1 MAAANY
7 HPRKLSPKYGQT
19 MANLDLKISCNNNT
33 NTLGW
38 KTDEEKIKMLP
49 TLKTIWFS
57 SPKPQ
62 DKFSDDKVETKRRAG
77 SISKWQSWDKR

>member
-1 MAAANY
+1 MTAASY
-7 HPRKLSPKYGQT
+7 HPRELSPKYGQT
-19 MANLDLKISCNNNT
+19 MANLDLKISYNNNT

-38 KTDEEKIKMLP
+38 KTDEEKIKIKMLT

-57 SPKPQ
+57 SPKSQ

-77 SISKWQSWDKR
+77 SISK